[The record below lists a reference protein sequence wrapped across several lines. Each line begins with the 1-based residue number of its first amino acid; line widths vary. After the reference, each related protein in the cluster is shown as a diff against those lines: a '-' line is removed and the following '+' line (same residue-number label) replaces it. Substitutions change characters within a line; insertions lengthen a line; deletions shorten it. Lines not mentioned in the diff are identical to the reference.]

1 MAYGADP
8 ELFGDAIQLGMLP
21 QHRARGCR
29 YEWLTNEFAF
39 KTLIAPYIDQKLKEK
54 VLAQRWFTF
63 ESAATAARMSK
74 ANPPGPEQDKTP
86 AANR

>member
-1 MAYGADP
+1 MV
-8 ELFGDAIQLGMLP
+8 P

-39 KTLIAPYIDQKLKEK
+39 KTLISPYIDQKLKEK

-63 ESAATAARMSK
+63 ESAEAAARMSRPDPTILNREK
-74 ANPPGPEQDKTP
+74 KP
-86 AANR
+86 AADR